1 MRAIAV
7 VGLALVLAGCA
18 SSAPNYSQFPD
29 DARKKALDELLA
41 DADQQSRS
49 GLPKSSGSS
58 ASDYKIDPDK
68 LEKTYAEIRRRE
80 NGTTN
85 AGPTPQASPPNPSS
99 KWGEGWEV
107 YGDWYVK
114 ALHDEMDTVTRV
126 RLFTPF
132 DEIEDYPSYG
142 VVNPKD
148 QTFGLEVFGG
158 SFVTLSPSMYLG
170 GKMYWPF
177 CESDFSSVSVDGSKA
192 VRMTPV
198 ENPGSCNS
206 LEKNG
211 VVIRKF
217 ITGSQAKV
225 RMHYDDGMISLKG
238 FGAAWDRA
246 MQLGAQ

>member
-7 VGLALVLAGCA
+7 IGLAVVLAGCA

-80 NGTTN
+80 NGTTKIDP
-85 AGPTPQASPPNPSS
+85 APQPSPPKPAS

-114 ALHDEMDTVTRV
+114 ALHDEMDTVTHV
-126 RLFTPF
+126 RLFTEFTVIKKEPPYINIDLKDPNF
-132 DEIEDYPSYG
+132 GFEVYG
-142 VVNPKD
+142 
-148 QTFGLEVFGG
+148 G
-158 SFVTLSPSMYLG
+158 TLVIPSPSMFLG
-170 GKMYWPF
+170 GKGYWPF
-177 CESDFSSVSVDGSKA
+177 CENDLSSVSVDGAKA
-192 VRMTPV
+192 VRLAV
-198 ENPGSCNS
+198 IEHGGACASVA
-206 LEKNG
+206 KNG
-211 VVIRKF
+211 AAI
-217 ITGSQAKV
+217 SQFLRGKKAKM
-225 RMHYDDGMISLKG
+225 RIDIDDGTISLVG
-238 FGAAWDRA
+238 FSKAWSRA
-246 MQLGAQ
+246 MQLSR